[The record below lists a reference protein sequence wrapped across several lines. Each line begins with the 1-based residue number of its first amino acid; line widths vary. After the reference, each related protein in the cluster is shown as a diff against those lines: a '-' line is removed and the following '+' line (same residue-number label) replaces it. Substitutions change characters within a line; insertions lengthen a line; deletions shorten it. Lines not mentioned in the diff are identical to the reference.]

1 MRTVVLLALG
11 LTLSS
16 CCMGLPASSPGAPA
30 APTGAPSVPGL
41 LGLPTATA
49 VPASFGIAE
58 CDHYAALACGCSN
71 TLVAG
76 SLCLAATQQ
85 FDAWRSTVASSPATI
100 ESVRSACVASEAG
113 IRPQCP

>member
-1 MRTVVLLALG
+1 
-11 LTLSS
+11 
-16 CCMGLPASSPGAPA
+16 MGGMTPAPAPVAPAVPGTPA
-30 APTGAPSVPGL
+30 APGTPGMPSIPGL

-49 VPASFGIAE
+49 APPSFGIAE
-58 CDHYAALACGCSN
+58 CDRYAALACGCSN

-85 FDAWRSTVASSPATI
+85 FTAWQSTLASAPVTA
-100 ESVRSACVASEAG
+100 ESIRASCVASENG

>member
-1 MRTVVLLALG
+1 M
-11 LTLSS
+11 S
-16 CCMGLPASSPGAPA
+16 MPATPSPGVPGAPSTPG
-30 APTGAPSVPGL
+30 APTGAPSLPGL

-49 VPASFGIAE
+49 APASFGIAE

-85 FDAWRSTVASSPATI
+85 FDAWRSTLASAPATT